1 GKMVGGT
8 IDRRRGIIYLLEIQ
22 GVRGYTR
29 FEYALHEAIH
39 LFAHPIMT
47 IVDDRTF
54 ETNYGRPFRRG
65 ETDVGTF
72 QRKYGRG
79 FGEGATQLITEQI
92 MTKQVISKLK
102 EMPYKEFTPPVLQL
116 CKIFSLDRFA
126 RAYFWGA
133 VKEFTEAMEYRWGDG
148 WKKVVSSSAAGLT
161 KMALDQIAGLE
172 LEYIKRRG
180 PKGDFPTPST
190 IRRYA

>member
-1 GKMVGGT
+1 
-8 IDRRRGIIYLLEIQ
+8 LLEIP

-47 IVDDRTF
+47 IVDDVTF
-54 ETNYGRPFRRG
+54 QNNYGRPYRWG

-72 QRKYGRG
+72 QRKYARG
-79 FGEGATQLITEQI
+79 FGEGGTQVITEQI
-92 MTKQVISKLK
+92 MKAQGISRLS
-102 EMPYKEFTPPVLQL
+102 EMPYKEFTPPVVEL

-148 WKKVVSSSAAGLT
+148 WKKVVSSSAAGQT
-161 KMALDQIAGLE
+161 KMALDQIAQLE
-172 LEYIKRRG
+172 LEYIRRRG
-180 PKGDFPTPST
+180 PKGDFPTPTT

>member
-1 GKMVGGT
+1 MHGLKTGCGVAQNFLRIIASPKEVPEHLRSRFTKSDGKMVGGT
-8 IDRRRGIIYLLEIQ
+8 IDRRRGIIYLLEIP

-72 QRKYGRG
+72 QRKYGR
-79 FGEGATQLITEQI
+79 
-92 MTKQVISKLK
+92 
-102 EMPYKEFTPPVLQL
+102 VL
-116 CKIFSLDRFA
+116 
-126 RAYFWGA
+126 
-133 VKEFTEAMEYRWGDG
+133 VKVLT
-148 WKKVVSSSAAGLT
+148 SAH
-161 KMALDQIAGLE
+161 
-172 LEYIKRRG
+172 Y
-180 PKGDFPTPST
+180 
-190 IRRYA
+190 